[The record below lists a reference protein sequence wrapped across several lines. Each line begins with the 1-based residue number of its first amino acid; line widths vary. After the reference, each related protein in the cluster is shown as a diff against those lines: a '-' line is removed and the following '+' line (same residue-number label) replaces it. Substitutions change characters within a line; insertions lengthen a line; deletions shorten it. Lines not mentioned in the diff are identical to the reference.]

1 MADLEDKATCLE
13 GRILV
18 AMPGMQD
25 PRFNQTVIY
34 LCAHTAD
41 GAMGFIVNKPTNDLS
56 FPDLLG
62 QLGIE
67 LEPGAEEIRVHF
79 GGPVEMGR
87 GFVIH
92 SGDFMLEGATKPL
105 GDGLCLTATVEILR
119 AMARGA
125 GPREAVLALGYAG
138 WAPGQL
144 ENEIAQ
150 NGWLDCPVDPQL
162 IFGADDKGKW
172 VAALRRIG
180 VDPALLSAQGGHA

>member
-1 MADLEDKATCLE
+1 M
-13 GRILV
+13 
-18 AMPGMQD
+18 
-25 PRFNQTVIY
+25 
-34 LCAHTAD
+34 
-41 GAMGFIVNKPTNDLS
+41 
-56 FPDLLG
+56 
-62 QLGIE
+62 
-67 LEPGAEEIRVHF
+67 HF